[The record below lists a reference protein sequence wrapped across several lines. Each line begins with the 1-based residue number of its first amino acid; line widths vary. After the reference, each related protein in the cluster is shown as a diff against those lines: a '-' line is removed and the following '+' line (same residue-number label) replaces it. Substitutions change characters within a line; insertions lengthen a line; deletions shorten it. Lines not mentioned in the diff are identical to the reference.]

1 MQQIG
6 FIKTAKAYVRG
17 IDLLC
22 FDHIDEADPE
32 CYGVTSPLAKSIVVG
47 VQMSF

>member
-1 MQQIG
+1 M
-6 FIKTAKAYVRG
+6 KTTKVYVRG

-22 FDHIDEADPE
+22 FDHIDDADPE
-32 CYGVTSPLAKSIVVG
+32 CYGVTAPLNKSVVVG